1 MNQIEGL
8 LILVALPLSLLLSG
22 YWLAALLDS
31 EGPVDRL
38 AFALPAGLALLLAAV
53 AAVNFFHPLAGA
65 WAYVCLSPILLTL
78 LLPRSRAGL
87 GRDVRDAWQ
96 AAPRSVL
103 LAGAM
108 FFVLLLWPVLIAPAS
123 LFYDGTPNHDSFF
136 WIAGAEHLKRH
147 TYMEMPVVS
156 ATQPLTN
163 KAAAVIG
170 WQPNWGRMGTEGLL
184 ALASSVVGVSPLK
197 LYLYATAS
205 LAVVWFAAIYL
216 AFRTFVAE
224 KPAAG
229 TAAALVCLQP
239 IFVFFHGN
247 ANLPNL
253 LGTLTGAATIIA
265 VERAMRVGPAA
276 RTGFT
281 AWAALAALSLH
292 GLLCSYP
299 EMGPFVLL
307 PCGLLWLRHWF
318 TRGPRLFWRTGL
330 LTACVLL
337 AGLALNPATT
347 LRAVH
352 GFRESYMTG
361 RADTNWANLFNPL
374 DAAEYVP
381 GFISLS
387 VSGAKELEWWFGWPL
402 SALILA
408 VTGLVIWRSRD
419 RFGLVAALA
428 GSLALLGYTV
438 YTGFSYGLQ
447 KTVQFAGV
455 FYGLVFPVAAFHIL
469 AGLRAVPVWPRR
481 LATAALGSLAVFLA
495 YATVMNC
502 RDAYKWSD
510 RKVISA
516 DWFTLRDASRTSL
529 HDAPVLVEAA
539 TFRMAFFHGMW
550 AAYFLSDSHIYY
562 GARGEESGGYLRDGV
577 VNEANQKIPLPSA
590 VLVGHD
596 WADAFDANSP
606 RLLTGREY
614 TLLRK
619 SNRVF
624 KLSGCYPLNG
634 VPDHFFGAATL
645 EIMPHSPS
653 NLLLEL
659 APRAKGGWPAGA
671 WLLTR
676 RAKGAE
682 DFSAT
687 VAGASP
693 WHLVIPL
700 VAGQRNQIT
709 ITLAGYNGKPTDVT
723 FSVHSLRIEDS
734 P

>member
-8 LILVALPLSLLLSG
+8 LILFALPLSLLLTG
-22 YWLAALLDS
+22 YWLASLLAADNALT
-31 EGPVDRL
+31 RL
-38 AFALPAGLALLLAAV
+38 GFALPCGLGLLLAAV
-53 AAVNFFHPLAGA
+53 GAVNFFHPLSGV
-65 WAYVCLSPILLTL
+65 WAYACLSPILLTL
-78 LLPRSRAGL
+78 LLPRSRTGL
-87 GRDVRDAWQ
+87 LRDVVEVWSAT
-96 AAPRSVL
+96 PRALL
-103 LAGAM
+103 LAVGA
-108 FFVLLLWPVLIAPAS
+108 FFVLLLWPVLLAPAS
-123 LFYDGTPNHDSFF
+123 LFYDGTSNHDSFF

-147 TYMEMPVVS
+147 TYMEMPVIS

-184 ALASSVVGVSPLK
+184 ALASFVVGVSPLK

-216 AFRTFVAE
+216 AFRTFVAD

-229 TAAALVCLQP
+229 TAASLVCLQP

-253 LGTLTGAATIIA
+253 LGALTGAAAVIA
-265 VERAMRVGPAA
+265 TERAMRVGPAA
-276 RTGFT
+276 RTEFT
-281 AWAALAALSLH
+281 AWATLAALSLH

-299 EMGPFVLL
+299 EMVPFVLL
-307 PCGLLWLRHWF
+307 PCGLLWLRPWF

-337 AGLALNPATT
+337 AGLVLNPATT

-352 GFRESYMTG
+352 GFIESYKTG

-387 VSGAKELEWWFGWPL
+387 ISGAKELEWWFGWPL

-408 VTGLVIWRSRD
+408 VTGLVVWRSRD

-428 GSLALLGYTV
+428 GSLVLLGYTV

-455 FYGLVFPVAAFHIL
+455 FYGLVFPVAAFHVL
-469 AGLRAVPVWPRR
+469 AGLRAGAPWPRR
-481 LATAALGSLAVFLA
+481 LATVALGALVVFLA

-502 RDAYKWSD
+502 RDTYKWSD

-516 DWFTLRDASRTSL
+516 DWFTLRDESRTRL
-529 HDAPVLVEAA
+529 RQAPVLVEAA

-550 AAYFLSDSHIYY
+550 AAYFLADSHIYF

-577 VNEANQKIPLPSA
+577 INEQNHEIPQPAA
-590 VLVGHD
+590 VLVGHE

-606 RLLTGREY
+606 RLFTGREY
-614 TLLRK
+614 TLLQK

-624 KLSGCYPLNG
+624 KLTGVTPLNG
-634 VPDHFFGAATL
+634 VPDHISGSATM
-645 EIMPHSPS
+645 EILPHAPS
-653 NLLLEL
+653 NLLLEI
-659 APRAKGGWPAGA
+659 APRAKAGWPAGA
-671 WLLTR
+671 WQVTR
-676 RAKGAE
+676 RAEGAE
-682 DFSAT
+682 VFTAT
-687 VAGASP
+687 VTGASP

-700 VAGQRNQIT
+700 VAGCRNQVT
-709 ITLAGYNGKPTDVT
+709 IALAGLAGPPEAVNFNIRT
-723 FSVHSLRIEDS
+723 LRIEDS